1 MIKNNLDKIKGY
13 VGIANRAN
21 YIVFGS
27 DNLKGYTH
35 KLYIVLYRQDYGK
48 TIQKTLNEL
57 SERNIPCIKLDI
69 NDFNYITGLT
79 NCKLLA
85 IKNKGI
91 SDQVL
96 KILRSENISG

>member
-13 VGIANRAN
+13 VGIATRAN

-35 KLYIVLYRQDYGK
+35 KLFIALYRQDYGK

-57 SERNIPCIKLDI
+57 RQRNIPCIQL
-69 NDFNYITGLT
+69 NEEEFNYISGLT

-91 SDQVL
+91 SEQLL
-96 KILRSENISG
+96 KILRSEQVSG

>member
-1 MIKNNLDKIKGY
+1 MTKNNLDKIKGY

-57 SERNIPCIKLDI
+57 QQRIIPCIQL
-69 NDFNYITGLT
+69 NEEEFNYISGLT

-91 SDQVL
+91 SDQIL
-96 KILRSENISG
+96 KILRSEQVSG